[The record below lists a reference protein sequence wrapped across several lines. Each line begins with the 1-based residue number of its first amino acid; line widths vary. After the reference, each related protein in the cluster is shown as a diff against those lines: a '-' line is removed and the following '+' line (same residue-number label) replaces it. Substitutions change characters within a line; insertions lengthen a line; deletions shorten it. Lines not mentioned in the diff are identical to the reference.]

1 MTIEIKLTL
10 NEKFDRKLT
19 DKYLSTMMETLRTIG
34 CVTNV
39 EITEDEP
46 TRQFFVHYNDRY
58 AKLVQAKDEETA
70 RELVYDKGQGEVVFF
85 ERETVTV
92 EEMEDE
98 KPFDKN

>member
-34 CVTNV
+34 CVTDV

-58 AKLVQAKDEETA
+58 AKVVSAKSPSDASEKVKNGEGETMF
-70 RELVYDKGQGEVVFF
+70 Y
-85 ERETVTV
+85 EREEVAI
-92 EEMEDE
+92 EDY
-98 KPFDKN
+98 P